1 MSDILDKIHK
11 YMISFG
17 VDEKDLPMYDTSSV
31 FLAIQIAE
39 YGHRNQ
45 KREIGEEYVNHPLRV
60 LNTYRELVG
69 IKPNDHF
76 CIDKDLM
83 YEFNVPFEGVQEVCL
98 LHDIIEDTEFSLD
111 DVRNLYIECGFG
123 RYFDLYIKNPLENI
137 THDKSVD
144 YEDYI
149 KICLKN
155 PISALVKMIDLEDNL
170 RVLDL
175 IELNDGR
182 YLRAQ
187 KYLYFIFLIDKVY
200 HFVENINKYRKAFK
214 ETSGN

>member
-1 MSDILDKIHK
+1 MSEILDKIHK

-17 VDEKDLPMYDTSSV
+17 VDKKDLPMYDTSSF

-45 KREIGEEYVNHPLRV
+45 KREIGEDYVNHPLRV

-111 DVRNLYIECGFG
+111 DVRNLYIECG
-123 RYFDLYIKNPLENI
+123 YIKNSLENI

-144 YEDYI
+144 YEEYI

-175 IELNDGR
+175 IELNDER

-214 ETSGN
+214 ESSGN